1 MEEEL
6 EEVLRKDS
14 NMNKFVS
21 EQEVTDR
28 GKGQHCIFYIHSIFT
43 HTFRKHRHT
52 DRLAVMFSISMSRTS
67 AAVNHCHSVVFLVAV
82 LIYTS

>member
-1 MEEEL
+1 MEVGL
-6 EEVLRKDS
+6 KEVL

-28 GKGQHCIFYIHSIFT
+28 GKGQHCILYILSIIT
-43 HTFRKHRHT
+43 NTFRKHRHT
-52 DRLAVMFSISMSRTS
+52 DRLAVMFSIYMTRTS
-67 AAVNHCHSVVFLVAV
+67 AAVNQCRSVDFLVAV